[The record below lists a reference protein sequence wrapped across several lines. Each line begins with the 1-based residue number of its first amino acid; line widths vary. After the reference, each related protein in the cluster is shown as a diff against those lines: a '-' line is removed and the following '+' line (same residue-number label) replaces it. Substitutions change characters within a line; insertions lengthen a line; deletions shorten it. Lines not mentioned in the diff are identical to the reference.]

1 MVVQAGYEGIDH
13 CRRKLHNRLKR
24 VEYLFCL
31 HYHVIY
37 HKKHFI
43 VSKISHCKRT
53 TEILLKKR
61 KLTMVTSEPLRT
73 ILLGGN
79 FKNHNFNT
87 VVFFRWN
94 ELGSQSEVICL
105 SICLFSNIKVNNN
118 HIILISNY
126 HFLLWKYMLKIFY

>member
-43 VSKISHCKRT
+43 VSKISHCKGT
-53 TEILLKKR
+53 TEILFKK

-87 VVFFRWN
+87 VVVFFR
-94 ELGSQSEVICL
+94 
-105 SICLFSNIKVNNN
+105 
-118 HIILISNY
+118 
-126 HFLLWKYMLKIFY
+126 